1 MAQEIYDVIVVGGGA
16 GGLTAGLFATRRT
29 LKTLIIS
36 QDIGGQASTTPEIEN
51 YPGIDFVDGF
61 DLMQKFKGQAE
72 KYGAKFV
79 LDSVVEVVPQED
91 SNFLVKTNTQ
101 SFVGQTVVLAFGLSH
116 RKLEIPGEAELEGK
130 GVMYCS
136 VCNPLLYTD
145 KDLIV
150 VGGGSSAVQAA
161 LSLSKKAKTVTII
174 NLTAELRA
182 ETIVQE
188 RIAMQKNIKV
198 IHNAESQKV
207 EGTDVVTGLTIHHKD
222 TDVKETIPA
231 ACIFVEIG
239 YVAKAAW
246 IKGLVETD
254 ARNQII
260 ISQNCETSRAGVFA
274 AGDITT
280 ITFKQVV
287 ISAGEGAKAAL
298 EAEQYLLR
306 KQGKRGARIDWGKK
320 KE

>member
-1 MAQEIYDVIVVGGGA
+1 MTQELYDVIVVGGGA
-16 GGLTAGLFATRRT
+16 AGLTAGLFATRRS
-29 LKTLIIS
+29 LKTLIVS

-61 DLMQKFKGQAE
+61 DLMQKFKSQAE

-79 LDSVVEVVPQED
+79 LDSVVEVVPQDD
-91 SNFLVKTNTQ
+91 SNYLVKTNTQ
-101 SFVGQTVVLAFGLSH
+101 SFVGQTVILAFGLSH

-136 VCNPLLYTD
+136 VCNPLLYKD

-161 LSLSKKAKTVTII
+161 LSLSKLAKHVTVV
-174 NLTAELRA
+174 NLMSELRA
-182 ETIVQE
+182 ETVVQE
-188 RIAMQKNIKV
+188 RLKQQKNISA
-198 IHNAESQKV
+198 IMNAESQKV
-207 EGTDVVTGLTIHHKD
+207 EGTDSVTGLTIFHKD
-222 TDVKETIPA
+222 TSTKETIPA
-231 ACIFVEIG
+231 SCIFIEVG

-246 IKGLVETD
+246 IKGLVDTD
-254 ARNQII
+254 ERNQITV
-260 ISQNCETSRAGVFA
+260 SANCETSRPGILA

-320 KE
+320 K